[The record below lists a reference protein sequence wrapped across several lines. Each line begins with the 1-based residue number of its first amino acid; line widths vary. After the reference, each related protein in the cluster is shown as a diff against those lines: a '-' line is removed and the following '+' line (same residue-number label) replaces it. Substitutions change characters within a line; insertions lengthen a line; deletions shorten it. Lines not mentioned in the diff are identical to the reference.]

1 MRKFTIL
8 MWVILLVAIL
18 KNVTVPN
25 GMVITVGDM
34 TPPMYLDY
42 FIKFVGVDILLLL
55 WAVYAAL
62 HTKKIIAYVLV
73 GLSVGK
79 LLDEFVSPYGY
90 SYVEFINDCMVLLFA
105 LLYYVY
111 RHLKKDDAKRANNS

>member
-1 MRKFTIL
+1 

-42 FIKFVGVDILLLL
+42 FIKFVGVDMLLLL

>member
-111 RHLKKDDAKRANNS
+111 RHLKNDDAKRANNS

>member
-18 KNVTVPN
+18 KNATAPN

-111 RHLKKDDAKRANNS
+111 RHLKNDDAKRANNS